1 VRSPA
6 EDYNWGLIDIHS
18 HVLYGLD
25 DGAGTFEE
33 SLAMIRMAAA
43 HGTTALVATP
53 HASPEYR
60 FEPEAIAER
69 IAGLVDASG
78 GVLELYSGC
87 DFHLSYDNIQDAIIN
102 PNKYTIN
109 QKNYLLVEFSDL
121 LIFKTT
127 AEIFARLAGAGMIAV
142 ITHPERNGLLRQR
155 LEEIAAWV
163 ESGACV
169 QVTAQSLTGGF
180 GRRAQEFCR
189 LLLDRGLVHFIASDG
204 HDCERRPPRMDQARA
219 WLAENYGDA
228 VSETL
233 CVTNPRAAV
242 TGDPLETVSVEVAP
256 SSRKWYRFWR

>member
-1 VRSPA
+1 VGLSGRLQS
-6 EDYNWGLIDIHS
+6 ELIDIHS

-25 DGAGTFEE
+25 DGARTLED

-43 HGTTALVATP
+43 YGTTALVATP
-53 HASPEYR
+53 HSSPEYR
-60 FEPEAIAER
+60 FQPER
-69 IAGLVDASG
+69 IAEQIAELSAASG

-87 DFHLSYDNIQDAIIN
+87 DFHLSYENIQDSLTN
-102 PNKYTIN
+102 PIKYTIN

-121 LIFKTT
+121 LIFRNTPD
-127 AEIFARLAGAGMIAV
+127 IFARLGGAGMVPV
-142 ITHPERNGLLRQR
+142 ITHPERNALLRQR

-163 ESGACV
+163 AGGACV

-219 WLAENYGDA
+219 WLAENYGEA
-228 VSETL
+228 ASETL
-233 CVTNPRAAV
+233 CVTNPQAAV
-242 TGDPLETVSVEVAP
+242 SGSPLEIVSVEVGHT
-256 SSRKWYRFWR
+256 SRRWYQFWR